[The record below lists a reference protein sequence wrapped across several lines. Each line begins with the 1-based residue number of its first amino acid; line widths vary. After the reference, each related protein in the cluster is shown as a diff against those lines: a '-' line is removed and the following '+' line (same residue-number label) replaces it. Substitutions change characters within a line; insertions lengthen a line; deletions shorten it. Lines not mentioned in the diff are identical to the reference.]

1 MHSNTNI
8 DQFQTTHDINIYD
21 IAPCRQPSNG
31 PFYVYRLWNV
41 LTGKEYIGQCI
52 NIKDR
57 FKRHKAKPLTELRID
72 VNEAGAFFDCV
83 FSMDILHTCQLKH
96 VADHLEETE
105 IYKRGTLK
113 PRGYNILKGT
123 PGKDYRMSARWYNQ
137 KAYRRQKM

>member
-1 MHSNTNI
+1 M
-8 DQFQTTHDINIYD
+8 
-21 IAPCRQPSNG
+21 PSKG

-52 NIKDR
+52 NINDR

-72 VNEAGAFFDCV
+72 VKEAGAFFDCV

-105 IYKRGTLK
+105 IYKRGTHK
-113 PRGYNILKGT
+113 PRGYNILRGT
-123 PGKDYRMSARWYNQ
+123 PGKDYRMSAIRRPTEGKKCNQ
-137 KAYRRQKM
+137 NTPILRSTSSLIGLIRT